1 MRRLSFLALMCL
13 ATTAGAAEDF
23 AYVRAAADAP
33 GAVVVDTRPL
43 AACREKSLAGARC
56 LPAEDFLGPHK
67 RLPSARD
74 LLRLLGAAGL
84 SGEETVL
91 VTGQD
96 AVARDFVA
104 GLLYVAGQRSVRVL
118 AEPVAR
124 LPEQGAG
131 PGRERG
137 MIRETVFTAPM
148 RDGLLLLRDE
158 LRALRP
164 QPMLLDGRTENEYWG
179 ETARAARAGHLPGA
193 VSLPALRLRA
203 ALGPAAEK
211 PVLPEGAAVAYA
223 HDAYEGLAYL
233 TLLIAGHKVP
243 ARLYAEGWAEWA
255 ADGALPAD
263 AVSHPERAQP
273 AEAKSQS
280 PQDGAAR
287 LPALLAVTLVLVVTA
302 FIAGWHLRSRKAPL
316 APLAGAKAGLREARF
331 APPEP
336 AGCAKPAVGRGAGAG
351 GEGNA

>member
-1 MRRLSFLALMCL
+1 MRFLAVLL
-13 ATTAGAAEDF
+13 PLLFALPAQSAEDF
-23 AYVRAAADAP
+23 AYVRAAEA
-33 GAVVVDTRPL
+33 GAVVVDARPL

-56 LPAEDFLGPHK
+56 LPAADFLGPHN

-74 LLRLLGAAGL
+74 LLWLLGTAGL
-84 SGEETVL
+84 SGEEAVL
-91 VTGQD
+91 VVGQD

-104 GLLYVAGQRSVRVL
+104 GLLHVAGQRSVRVL
-118 AEPVAR
+118 TEPVGR
-124 LPEQGAG
+124 LLEQGAAAG
-131 PGRERG
+131 AGRERG
-137 MIRETVFTAPM
+137 MIREAVFAAPM

-164 QPMLLDGRTENEYWG
+164 QPLLLDGRTENEYWG

-203 ALGPAAEK
+203 ALGPAAAK

-233 TLLIAGHKVP
+233 TLLIAGHQAP

-263 AVSHPERAQP
+263 AVAHPDRAQP

-280 PQDGAAR
+280 PQDGGARQNAMLFAA
-287 LPALLAVTLVLVVTA
+287 LALILAAFGLGWWAAKGRTA
-302 FIAGWHLRSRKAPL
+302 
-316 APLAGAKAGLREARF
+316 
-331 APPEP
+331 
-336 AGCAKPAVGRGAGAG
+336 
-351 GEGNA
+351 